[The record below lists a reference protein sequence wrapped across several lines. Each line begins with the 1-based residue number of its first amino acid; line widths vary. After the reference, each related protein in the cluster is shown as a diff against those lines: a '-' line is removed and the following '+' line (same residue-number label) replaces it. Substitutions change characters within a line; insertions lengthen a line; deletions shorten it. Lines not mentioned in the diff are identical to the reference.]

1 MRVAAAVLGVV
12 LFGGLIVLAIAGVTA
27 ATAVIITAAAV
38 VVMIGLGNAVGGRHT
53 PNRSPYPVA
62 PDPTPATGPTG
73 AAEDGDADDGVA
85 EDGAAADA
93 TDDADAER

>member
-1 MRVAAAVLGVV
+1 MRVAAAILGVV
-12 LFGGLIVLAIAGVTA
+12 LFGGLIVLAIAGVSA

-62 PDPTPATGPTG
+62 PDPIDAT
-73 AAEDGDADDGVA
+73 
-85 EDGAAADA
+85 EDGAAGAADDVA
-93 TDDADAER
+93 TDADADAEAEDAER